1 MSKEIINT
9 ILKER
14 IFDRKN
20 KKIIS
25 FCLFGDYDE
34 FGLPK
39 VENKTQNSRNYTNG
53 IFINYVL
60 AKKYYPDWICRFY
73 IDSSVD
79 IKLVDR
85 LEKIDVE
92 YVYLKTNMNKMCL
105 RFLVFDDPNV
115 NIWISR
121 DLDSILNIR
130 EKDAVYEW
138 INRDEN
144 IHIMHDCCHH
154 KGFKVLGGMFGAK
167 NCFKESIVNFYDTYM
182 KNKVASSK
190 GSHKYGFDCEI
201 INKYI
206 EKHYKNDYIQHYSDG
221 YKLENSIPFK
231 VKSELSKF
239 VGFQFLLNK
248 GDCNRICKIENVDNL
263 TSIK

>member
-1 MSKEIINT
+1 MNKEIKNT

-14 IFDRKN
+14 KFDGNN

-25 FCLFGDYDE
+25 FCLFGNYDE
-34 FGLPK
+34 FGVTK
-39 VENKTQNSRNYTNG
+39 GENKTKTSRNYTNG

-73 IDSSVD
+73 IDSSID
-79 IKLVDR
+79 IKLIDR

-92 YVYLKTNMNKMCL
+92 YVYLETNMNKMCL

-121 DLDSILNIR
+121 DLDSILSIR

-138 INRDEN
+138 VNRDESV
-144 IHIMHDCCHH
+144 HIMHDCCHH

-167 NCFKESIVNFYDTYM
+167 NCFKESIVDFYDIYR
-182 KNKVASSK
+182 NNRDVSSK
-190 GSHKYGFDCEI
+190 KFHTYGFDCEI

-231 VKSELSKF
+231 TRSKFSIF

-248 GDCNRICKIENVDNL
+248 EDCKRICKNENVDNL
-263 TSIK
+263 TLIN